1 MDPRSVVPHNVL
13 ISGERIAYGIHGNG
27 SAPIVMLHG
36 TPSSSLIWRNI
47 IPHLIRAGYK
57 VHVYDLLGY
66 GLSERPWDPC
76 IDTSITGQ
84 VPILKGLLAHWGLQT
99 VNIVAHDIGGG
110 IAQRLAVFN
119 PELVSSLT
127 MIDVVSF
134 NSYPSERT
142 KQQMQRGL
150 ESLIRADSKE
160 HREHMKGWLQSA
172 VVTDNMTREG
182 SLDVFLNYISG
193 PVGQAS
199 FFEHQVKHYNPK
211 HTSGEV
217 AERISELG
225 KVPVQ
230 LIWGKNDAWQ
240 KLEWAHKLHE
250 SIPGSELT
258 ILETCGHFSLEDRP
272 DEIARLVVSFLER
285 ESHVG

>member
-27 SAPIVMLHG
+27 SAPIG
-36 TPSSSLIWRNI
+36 TKSTCI
-47 IPHLIRAGYK
+47 
-57 VHVYDLLGY
+57 DLLGY

-182 SLDVFLNYISG
+182 SLGVFLNYISG